1 MKLLK
6 VNLRHLETRNA
17 TVCGEVSPVDLDLE
31 VEDELVHL
39 RHPVTVDLEV
49 QRLEDS
55 LLVRG
60 SLAVPLSC
68 ECARCLKPFETVLE
82 LDPYDLFVP
91 MTGEDAIAPD
101 NDSVDLTPFLR
112 EDILLRFPQ
121 HPLCEPACGGLAR
134 EQPDPAN
141 QSETTLPT
149 ADKPASV
156 WSKLNKLKF

>member
-6 VNLRHLETRNA
+6 VNLRHLESKN
-17 TVCGEVSPVDLDLE
+17 VELYGEVSAEDLDLE

-39 RHPVTVDLEV
+39 KHPVSVDLEV
-49 QRLEDS
+49 QRIEDS
-55 LLVRG
+55 LLVQG
-60 SLAVPLSC
+60 SVLVPLTC
-68 ECARCLKPFETVLE
+68 DCARCLKSFEAPLE

-91 MTGEDAIAPD
+91 LVGEDAVVPD

-121 HPLCEPACGGLAR
+121 HPLCEPDCGGLAR
-134 EQPDPAN
+134 KQLEPAN
-141 QSETTLPT
+141 RPETTEPK
-149 ADKPASV
+149 ADEPSSV